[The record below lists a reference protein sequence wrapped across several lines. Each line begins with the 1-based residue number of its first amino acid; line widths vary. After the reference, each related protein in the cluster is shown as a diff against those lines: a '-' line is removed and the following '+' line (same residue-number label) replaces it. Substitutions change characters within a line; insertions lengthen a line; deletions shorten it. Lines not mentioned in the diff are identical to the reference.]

1 MGMNINLTPQLEDLV
16 RQKVAS
22 GRYTSASE
30 VIREALR
37 LMDEKDRLLGAKL
50 DRLREGLRRDVD
62 AGVRQIDEGRLSPFD
77 APAVER
83 IKRRG
88 RQLLKSS
95 QERNDETPSDLPPLI
110 ARLRGPIAL
119 LCERH
124 GARELSIFGSILRQD
139 FDPDISDI
147 DVAVTFGPARGVS
160 IARQYFDFKR
170 DLEELLGRPVDLVEI
185 EAMPDTRLKR
195 IIERT
200 KVPIYAE
207 AA

>member
-1 MGMNINLTPQLEDLV
+1 LTPQLEDLV

-50 DRLREGLRRDVD
+50 DRLREDIREGVERGAATPWDPEEIKREGLRRDVD
-62 AGVRQIDEGRLSPFD
+62 AGVRQIDEGRSSPFD

-110 ARLRGPIAL
+110 A
-119 LCERH
+119 
-124 GARELSIFGSILRQD
+124 
-139 FDPDISDI
+139 
-147 DVAVTFGPARGVS
+147 
-160 IARQYFDFKR
+160 
-170 DLEELLGRPVDLVEI
+170 
-185 EAMPDTRLKR
+185 
-195 IIERT
+195 
-200 KVPIYAE
+200 
-207 AA
+207 